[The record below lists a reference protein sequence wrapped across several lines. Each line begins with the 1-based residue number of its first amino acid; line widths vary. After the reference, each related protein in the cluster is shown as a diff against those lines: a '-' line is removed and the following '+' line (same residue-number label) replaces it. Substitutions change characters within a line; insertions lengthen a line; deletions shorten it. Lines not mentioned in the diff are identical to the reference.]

1 MNEQE
6 KKRQS
11 IYGFLNTRTKP
22 KFLCLQYTKQKKNVY
37 KKRALQEKEGETAI
51 KKDLIASI
59 KKQVNEPKVHKK
71 SVRAAIKQTLIP
83 LITLNGAF

>member
-1 MNEQE
+1 MS
-6 KKRQS
+6 KKRNDKVSMVFLTPEPSQNFFAYSIQS
-11 IYGFLNTRTKP
+11 KE
-22 KFLCLQYTKQKKNVY
+22 KCLQ